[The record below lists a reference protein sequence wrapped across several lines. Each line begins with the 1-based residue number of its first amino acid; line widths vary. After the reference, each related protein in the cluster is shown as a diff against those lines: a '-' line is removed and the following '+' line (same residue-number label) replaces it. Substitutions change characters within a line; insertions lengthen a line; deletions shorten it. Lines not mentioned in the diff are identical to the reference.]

1 MGQKK
6 SNMHDQS
13 PELYVTLGR
22 IEESVRNMRESQERM
37 EKKFDAQEIRINEI
51 ELDVKE
57 LKTQRDNTSNKVAVI
72 IAIAAVVVSTIGLLL
87 P

>member
-1 MGQKK
+1 M
-6 SNMHDQS
+6 SES

-37 EKKFDAQEIRINEI
+37 EKKFDAQDARINEI

-57 LKTQRDNTSNKVAVI
+57 LKTQRDDRSNKVAVAIAI
-72 IAIAAVVVSTIGLLL
+72 IAVVIAAVGVLLGL
-87 P
+87 

>member
-1 MGQKK
+1 M
-6 SNMHDQS
+6 SES

-37 EKKFDAQEIRINEI
+37 EKKFDAQDARINEI

-57 LKTQRDNTSNKVAVI
+57 LKTQRDDKSNKVA
-72 IAIAAVVVSTIGLLL
+72 IAIAICAVVVSSIGVLLGL
-87 P
+87 

>member
-1 MGQKK
+1 M
-6 SNMHDQS
+6 SES

-22 IEESVRNMRESQERM
+22 IEESVRNMRESQDRM
-37 EKKFDAQEIRINEI
+37 EKKFDAQDIRINEI

-57 LKTQRDNTSNKVAVI
+57 LKTQRDDKSNKVAI
-72 IAIAAVVVSTIGLLL
+72 LIAVLAVLVSAISVFM

>member
-1 MGQKK
+1 M
-6 SNMHDQS
+6 SES

-22 IEESVRNMRESQERM
+22 IEESVRNMRESQDRM
-37 EKKFDAQEIRINEI
+37 EKKFDAQDVRINEI

-57 LKTQRDNTSNKVAVI
+57 LKTQRDDKSNKLALIISTLAAVAAVI
-72 IAIAAVVVSTIGLLL
+72 SIFV

>member
-1 MGQKK
+1 V
-6 SNMHDQS
+6 SES

-37 EKKFDAQEIRINEI
+37 EKKFDAQDIRINEI

-57 LKTQRDNTSNKVAVI
+57 LKTQRDDKSNKVA
-72 IAIAAVVVSTIGLLL
+72 IAIAVLAVLVSAVSALM

>member
-1 MGQKK
+1 M
-6 SNMHDQS
+6 SES

-22 IEESVRNMRESQERM
+22 IEESVRNMRESQDRM
-37 EKKFDAQEIRINEI
+37 EKKFDAQDARINEI

-57 LKTQRDNTSNKVAVI
+57 LKTQRDDKSNKIAITIAIVAVLVS
-72 IAIAAVVVSTIGLLL
+72 AVSVLL

>member
-1 MGQKK
+1 M
-6 SNMHDQS
+6 SES

-37 EKKFDAQEIRINEI
+37 EKKFDAQDARINEI

-57 LKTQRDNTSNKVAVI
+57 LKTQRDDKSNRVAI
-72 IAIAAVVVSTIGLLL
+72 AISTLAAIAAVISIFV

>member
-1 MGQKK
+1 M
-6 SNMHDQS
+6 SES

-37 EKKFDAQEIRINEI
+37 EKKFDAQDVRINEI

-57 LKTQRDNTSNKVAVI
+57 LKTQRDDKSNKVA
-72 IAIAAVVVSTIGLLL
+72 IAISVLAVLVAAVNLLL

>member
-1 MGQKK
+1 M
-6 SNMHDQS
+6 SES

-37 EKKFDAQEIRINEI
+37 EKKFDAQDARINEI

-57 LKTQRDNTSNKVAVI
+57 LKTQRDDKSNKVAI
-72 IAIAAVVVSTIGLLL
+72 GIAIVAVLVSAVSVLL

>member
-1 MGQKK
+1 M
-6 SNMHDQS
+6 SES

-37 EKKFDAQEIRINEI
+37 EKKFDAQDVRINEI

-57 LKTQRDNTSNKVAVI
+57 LKTQRDDKSNK
-72 IAIAAVVVSTIGLLL
+72 IAIAIAIMAVVVSAITVFIK
-87 P
+87 

>member
-1 MGQKK
+1 M
-6 SNMHDQS
+6 SES

-22 IEESVRNMRESQERM
+22 IEESVRNMRESQDRM
-37 EKKFDAQEIRINEI
+37 EKKFDAQDVRINEI

-57 LKTQRDNTSNKVAVI
+57 LKTQRDDKSNKVA
-72 IAIAAVVVSTIGLLL
+72 IAISVLAVLVAAVNLLL

>member
-1 MGQKK
+1 MAE
-6 SNMHDQS
+6 S

-37 EKKFDAQEIRINEI
+37 EKKFDAQDVRINEI

-57 LKTQRDNTSNKVAVI
+57 LKTQRDDKSNKVAVG
-72 IAIAAVVVSTIGLLL
+72 IAILAVAISAVSVLL

>member
-1 MGQKK
+1 M
-6 SNMHDQS
+6 SES

-22 IEESVRNMRESQERM
+22 IEESVRNMRESQDRM
-37 EKKFDAQEIRINEI
+37 EKKFDAQDVRINEI

-57 LKTQRDNTSNKVAVI
+57 LKTQRDDKSNKIAISIAIVAVLVS
-72 IAIAAVVVSTIGLLL
+72 AVSVIL

>member
-1 MGQKK
+1 M
-6 SNMHDQS
+6 SES

-37 EKKFDAQEIRINEI
+37 EKKFDAQDARINEI

-57 LKTQRDNTSNKVAVI
+57 LKTQRDDKSNKIAIGIAAVAVI
-72 IAIAAVVVSTIGLLL
+72 VSAISMFL

>member
-1 MGQKK
+1 M
-6 SNMHDQS
+6 SES

-37 EKKFDAQEIRINEI
+37 EKKFDAQDVRINEI

-57 LKTQRDNTSNKVAVI
+57 LKTQRDDKSNKVA
-72 IAIAAVVVSTIGLLL
+72 IAIAVLAVLVSAISAFL

>member
-1 MGQKK
+1 MAE
-6 SNMHDQS
+6 S

-37 EKKFDAQEIRINEI
+37 EKKFDAQDARINEI

-57 LKTQRDNTSNKVAVI
+57 LKTQRDDKSNKVAI
-72 IAIAAVVVSTIGLLL
+72 GIAIVAVLVSAIGVLL

>member
-1 MGQKK
+1 M
-6 SNMHDQS
+6 SES

-37 EKKFDAQEIRINEI
+37 EKKFDAQDMRINEI

-57 LKTQRDNTSNKVAVI
+57 LKTQRDDKSNKVA
-72 IAIAAVVVSTIGLLL
+72 IAIAICAVIVSGLSVLL

>member
-1 MGQKK
+1 M
-6 SNMHDQS
+6 SES

-22 IEESVRNMRESQERM
+22 IEESVRNMRESQDRM
-37 EKKFDAQEIRINEI
+37 EKKFDAQDVRINEI

-57 LKTQRDNTSNKVAVI
+57 LKTQRDDKSNKLALI
-72 IAIAAVVVSTIGLLL
+72 ISTLAAIAAVIAIFV

>member
-1 MGQKK
+1 M
-6 SNMHDQS
+6 SES

-37 EKKFDAQEIRINEI
+37 EKKFDAQDARINEI

-57 LKTQRDNTSNKVAVI
+57 LKTQRDDKSNKIAVTIAILAVI
-72 IAIAAVVVSTIGLLL
+72 ISAISVLL

>member
-1 MGQKK
+1 M
-6 SNMHDQS
+6 SES

-37 EKKFDAQEIRINEI
+37 EKKFDAQDVRINEI

-57 LKTQRDNTSNKVAVI
+57 LKTQRDDKSNK
-72 IAIAAVVVSTIGLLL
+72 IAIAIALIAAAVSAVGVILGL
-87 P
+87 